1 MRITD
6 QNKESRKNIICIVY
20 TLLLI
25 TTLSALNF
33 SYVNRFHTGDTLL
46 LLLITFCV
54 SVILH
59 KPFLL
64 AMYNLL
70 ILALLIVALSLSGQT
85 YIEKDR
91 LLIVFVV
98 FFAINYLNVWLKY
111 KRHRKLQSSEE
122 KCRLLVTDMKQGLNK
137 DISERKRM
145 EQIMFEEKER
155 FETTLLSLGDGVI
168 SIDKQGKVELLNKV
182 AEQLTGW
189 IQEEASG
196 KEIDEVFNI
205 INEFTRDKS
214 ENLLQS
220 ILDSGRPFLFADH
233 RILIAKDGRERPIE
247 ENATPIKD
255 VEGKIKGGV
264 LVFRDITDQ
273 KERQNRIEYLS
284 YRDQLTGLYNRRFY
298 EEELKRL
305 NTERN
310 LPISI
315 IMGDVNGLKL
325 VNDAFGH
332 EKGDELLLKAASAIR
347 RACRTEDIVAR
358 WGGDEFVILLPKTK
372 TEEAGEIVKR
382 IKELYSNEYVNA
394 VRVSIAFGWET
405 KRKPDE
411 DIQKVL
417 KNAEDY
423 MYKRKIIENEGLRDK
438 TITAIIE
445 TLHEKNPGEQKHSQ
459 RVGEICQYI
468 GQAIDLSEIEVSKLK
483 VVGIFHDIGKIA
495 IDESILYKP
504 GKLTEKERVEIER
517 HPDIGFRILNS
528 SHDMS
533 EIADCILAHHERWD
547 GTGYPKGL
555 KGEAIPMAARIIA
568 LAESYEAMTGER
580 SYRKALSEMEVLAE
594 IQRNSGTQF
603 DPEIARIFL
612 EKVLQEVGKL
622 RG

>member
-1 MRITD
+1 
-6 QNKESRKNIICIVY
+6 
-20 TLLLI
+20 
-25 TTLSALNF
+25 
-33 SYVNRFHTGDTLL
+33 
-46 LLLITFCV
+46 
-54 SVILH
+54 
-59 KPFLL
+59 
-64 AMYNLL
+64 MYNLL
-70 ILALLIVALSLSGQT
+70 ILALLSVALALSGQT

-91 LLIVFVV
+91 LVIVFAV
-98 FFAINYLNVWLKY
+98 FFAINYINVWQKY
-111 KRHRKLQSSEE
+111 KRQKKLQNDEE
-122 KCRLLVTDMKQGLNK
+122 TGKFLVTELEQELVR

-145 EQIMFEEKER
+145 EHIMLEEKER
-155 FETTLLSLGDGVI
+155 FKTTLLSLGDGVI
-168 SIDKQGKVELLNKV
+168 SINELGKVELLNTV
-182 AEQLTGW
+182 AEHLTGW
-189 IQEEASG
+189 MQQEASG
-196 KEIDEVFNI
+196 KEITEVFDI

-220 ILDSGRPFLFADH
+220 IVGSGRPFLFADH
-233 RILIAKDGRERPIE
+233 RILIAKDGIERPIE

-255 VEGKIKGGV
+255 AEGNLNGGV
-264 LVFRDITDQ
+264 LVFRDITDK

-325 VNDAFGH
+325 INDAFGH
-332 EKGDELLLKAASAIR
+332 EKGDEFLLKAASAIR

-382 IKELYSNEYVNA
+382 IKELYLDEYVNA

-411 DIQKVL
+411 DILKVL
-417 KNAEDY
+417 QNAEDY
-423 MYKRKIIENEGLRDK
+423 MYKHKIIENEGQRDK
-438 TITAIIE
+438 TITAIIHA
-445 TLHEKNPGEQKHSQ
+445 LHEKNPGEQKHSQ
-459 RVGEICQYI
+459 RVSEICEHI
-468 GQAIDLSEIEVSKLK
+468 GQAIDLSEIEVGKLK
-483 VVGIFHDIGKIA
+483 VVGLFHDIGKIA
-495 IDESILYKP
+495 IDERILYKP

-533 EIADCILAHHERWD
+533 EIAAYILAHHERWD

-568 LAESYEAMTGER
+568 LAESYEAMTGEQL
-580 SYRKALSEMEVLAE
+580 YRRPLSEKEVLAE

-603 DPEIARIFL
+603 DPEIARIFI
-612 EKVLQEVGKL
+612 EKVLRQVG
-622 RG
+622 